1 MIYNYIIR
9 NIKIVYII
17 DIKYI
22 VINIKIYNCII
33 NIKYIIDMNNI
44 YYKYKNCIYIHI
56 YKHLMSTIKVSKERL
71 AIISN
76 KVEVFFLERVISQ
89 E

>member
-1 MIYNYIIR
+1 
-9 NIKIVYII
+9 
-17 DIKYI
+17 
-22 VINIKIYNCII
+22 
-33 NIKYIIDMNNI
+33 MNNI

-56 YKHLMSTIKVSKERL
+56 YKHLMSTIKVCKERL